1 VPVILNTSRLFQQ
14 LLRVFRIDTVCD
26 VGSRDG
32 GDAIRF
38 RTALPDARIVAFEP
52 NPGNHDVMRNDQRL
66 VQAGIEVHP
75 VAVAESDG
83 VAQFF
88 VVPADYSTSDFQRG
102 LSSLYQR
109 PAERDPQTP
118 VSVRV
123 TRLDTFFAH
132 RPPQMRLA
140 LWIDVE
146 GKACEVLEGAT
157 GILDTVHIIHVEVET
172 APIIAPGQRLYA
184 DVRALLDARGFVEI
198 AASRPHGI
206 EQFNVVFIPRSLSSG
221 LRLRVHWWVSLLGIR
236 YLASRVKN
244 RLVGSQQ

>member
-1 VPVILNTSRLFQQ
+1 MILYTGRLFQE

-32 GDAIRF
+32 ADSVRF
-38 RTALPDARIVAFEP
+38 RAVLPKARIVAFEP
-52 NPGNHDVMRNDQRL
+52 NPGNHDAMRSDQAL

-88 VVPADYSTSDFQRG
+88 VVPADYTMAHPHRG

-109 PAERDPQTP
+109 PPEHYEQKP

-132 RPPQMRLA
+132 RSPQERLA

-146 GKACEVLEGAT
+146 GKACEVFEGAD
-157 GILDTVHIIHVEVET
+157 GILDSVHVIHVEVET
-172 APIIAPGQRLYA
+172 APIIAPGQRVYS
-184 DVRALLDARGFVEI
+184 DVQALLGARGFIEI
-198 AASRPHGI
+198 ASSKPSEIG
-206 EQFNVVFIPRSLSSG
+206 QFNAVFVRRRLSAGLQLRVRWWLSV
-221 LRLRVHWWVSLLGIR
+221 LRLR
-236 YLASRVKN
+236 YLASQARKYCRV
-244 RLVGSQQ
+244 

>member
-1 VPVILNTSRLFQQ
+1 VILNTPRLFQQ

-32 GDAIRF
+32 ADAIRF
-38 RTALPDARIVAFEP
+38 RAVLPNARIVAFEP
-52 NPGNHDVMRNDQRL
+52 NPSNHEAMRGDQAL
-66 VQAGIEVHP
+66 AEAEIEVHP

-118 VSVRV
+118 VFVPV
-123 TRLDTFFAH
+123 TRLDTFFADH
-132 RPPQMRLA
+132 PPHMRVA

-146 GKACEVLEGAT
+146 GKACEVLEGAAD
-157 GILDTVHIIHVEVET
+157 ILDAVHVIHVEVET

-184 DVRALLDARGFVEI
+184 DVRALLHARGFVEI
-198 AASRPHGI
+198 AASRPQDV
-206 EQFNVVFIPRSLSSG
+206 EQFNVVFVPRSLSSE
-221 LRLRVHWWVSLLGIR
+221 LRLRVRWWVSLLRIR
-236 YLASRVKN
+236 HLASRVKN
-244 RLVGSQQ
+244 RLLDRGG